1 MNPLIEEALTALE
14 DVGWKVKRAATPK
27 PLPAS
32 VTKRHPELPPLAVE
46 FFTHVESCV
55 APEEGAWLLA
65 AEDFARRDDWRWDE
79 YERMTI
85 DDEDEKQAA
94 RVRAFWDR
102 YLPIYYLVEGDY
114 EYLAIGAERS
124 SDHFG
129 KVVWNAEAAY
139 DEEPLVITVSYEDF
153 LVRLHD
159 VARRDPA
166 RASEADRTIARLILN
181 DPSYPEGWWDRLKR
195 WFRR

>member
-27 PLPAS
+27 PQPAS

-85 DDEDEKQAA
+85 DDE
-94 RVRAFWDR
+94 
-102 YLPIYYLVEGDY
+102 
-114 EYLAIGAERS
+114 
-124 SDHFG
+124 
-129 KVVWNAEAAY
+129 
-139 DEEPLVITVSYEDF
+139 EPLVITASYEDF

-166 RASEADRTIARLILN
+166 RTSEADRTIARLILN